1 MRSNEDLKAPQDR
14 LKALVERR
22 EKINAKIQQ
31 LNARKAVAERRR
43 DTRRKIIVGA
53 IILAAVEREPKLQ
66 QWLQAQI
73 GRLERP
79 QDRALFE
86 SSSIGDSNVRQ

>member
-1 MRSNEDLKAPQDR
+1 MAEDR

-31 LNARKAVAERRR
+31 LNAREAVAARRR

-53 IILAAVEREPKLQ
+53 IILAAVERDPKLQ
-66 QWLQAQI
+66 QWLQAQV
-73 GRLERP
+73 GRLTRP
-79 QDRALFE
+79 QDRALLE
-86 SSSIGDSNVRQ
+86 VSTIGDPNVGE